1 MWILFLVLLIV
12 MLSYIMFGALL
23 KRELSG
29 GDYKPIISEV
39 SKVILFISEIPSNLK
54 SITKDDLKLN
64 KVRTRQYKAEFDGMP
79 SKKECYLLLSRYDG
93 DLRESVIELVDLR
106 DFSLLYTWNPD
117 INAILDS
124 IAVNNWK
131 NMEED
136 NPDNR
141 YRIKHPV
148 LSADG
153 AISFAGGPFFK
164 IDKRSKVEWLLP
176 DVRHHHSL
184 EVDENGNYWSPITF
198 RPAKIPLEYSKD
210 INDFYDDGI
219 RQISFNGDVIYEKI
233 FN

>member
-1 MWILFLVLLIV
+1 MECQV
-12 MLSYIMFGALL
+12 
-23 KRELSG
+23 
-29 GDYKPIISEV
+29 
-39 SKVILFISEIPSNLK
+39 
-54 SITKDDLKLN
+54 
-64 KVRTRQYKAEFDGMP
+64 
-79 SKKECYLLLSRYDG
+79 KKECYLLLSRYDG

-117 INAILDS
+117 INAIFDS

-176 DVRHHHSL
+176 DVRHHHS
-184 EVDENGNYWSPITF
+184 
-198 RPAKIPLEYSKD
+198 
-210 INDFYDDGI
+210 
-219 RQISFNGDVIYEKI
+219 
-233 FN
+233 